1 MARVIV
7 IVGLMIAITVT
18 MFAITRKST
27 VAPGEAA
34 NGPITTV
41 KLDDL
46 PPPGATA
53 TPAEEAKIDEEQQSL
68 TSVDPRPVINP
79 VDGIA
84 PEAQSAQ
91 DVTKGPVAG
100 AAPSVGTAGINDK
113 GRASFTGT
121 ATPGDTVS
129 IVWDGKPLATTTAD
143 ASGNWEVEFKAPV
156 GKSDHELYA
165 SAQAK
170 DGSVIIGPQR
180 ASIRPPSTEGG
191 LPRITIKS
199 ADQVATTLQ
208 EGNVAAPE
216 PKTGLI
222 VEKITNAETG
232 LTILTGKADPGATVK
247 AAINGKPAGD
257 TRVAAD
263 GSWTLAATNP
273 SGKAADSVRLELI
286 DREGAKI
293 DEANLPHKVLAASPK
308 IAAKEPET
316 KPDVPAVFTSTPPA
330 PTTKPETAGAKD
342 KPEGK
347 DLATLIQPTTTAEPE
362 RPKRKIIRVRRGDSL
377 WRISKRHL
385 GKGRKWAAFY
395 KANKAKID
403 NPDLI
408 YPGQTL
414 IIPG

>member
-7 IVGLMIAITVT
+7 IVGLMIAITLT

-34 NGPITTV
+34 NGPTATV
-41 KLDDL
+41 KLGDL
-46 PPPGATA
+46 PPDNTAA
-53 TPAEEAKIDEEQQSL
+53 TPAEEPKIDDEQQSL
-68 TSVDPRPVINP
+68 TSIDPRPVINP
-79 VDGIA
+79 VDGVVS
-84 PEAQSAQ
+84 EAQSAQ
-91 DVTKGPVAG
+91 DVTNGPVAG

-129 IVWDGKPLATTTAD
+129 IVWDGKTLATTMANT
-143 ASGNWEVEFKAPV
+143 SGNWEVEFKAPV

-165 SAQAK
+165 AAQAK

-180 ASIRPPSTEGG
+180 ASIRPPTTDGG

-199 ADQVATTLQ
+199 ADQIATTLQ

-222 VEKITNAETG
+222 VEKIANAETG
-232 LTILTGKADPGATVK
+232 LAVLTGKADPGATVK

-263 GSWTLAATNP
+263 GSWTLTATNP
-273 SGKAADSVRLELI
+273 SPKAADSVRLELI
-286 DREGAKI
+286 DGEGTKI
-293 DEANLPHKVLAASPK
+293 DETDLPHKLPAA
-308 IAAKEPET
+308 AAKVAEKVPDT
-316 KPDVPAVFTSTPPA
+316 KPDAVAIFTSAPPGPTKGTDARSGKTDTKELAALAPPA
-330 PTTKPETAGAKD
+330 
-342 KPEGK
+342 
-347 DLATLIQPTTTAEPE
+347 ATVEPE
-362 RPKRKIIRVRRGDSL
+362 RPKRTIIRVRRGDSL

-385 GKGRKWAAFY
+385 GNGRKWAAFY
-395 KANKAKID
+395 KANKRKID
-403 NPDLI
+403 NPNLI
-408 YPGQTL
+408 FPGQTL

>member
-7 IVGLMIAITVT
+7 IVGLMIAITAT

-34 NGPITTV
+34 NGPTATV

-46 PPPGATA
+46 PHADPTPPQP
-53 TPAEEAKIDEEQQSL
+53 PADEPKIDDDQQSL

-79 VDGIA
+79 LEDPA
-84 PEAQSAQ
+84 PAAEAQSAQ

-100 AAPSVGTAGINDK
+100 AAPSIGTAGINDK
-113 GRASFTGT
+113 RRASFTGT

-129 IVWDGKPLATTTAD
+129 IVWDGKPLATTKAD
-143 ASGNWEVEFKAPV
+143 AAGNWEIEFKAPV
-156 GKSDHELYA
+156 GKTDHELYA

-180 ASIRPPSTEGG
+180 ASIRPPATEGG

-222 VEKITNAETG
+222 VEKIANGETG
-232 LTILTGKADPGATVK
+232 LTVLTGKADAGATVK

-257 TRVAAD
+257 TRVASD

-273 SGKAADSVRLELI
+273 SGKVADSVRLELI
-286 DREGAKI
+286 DKEGAKI
-293 DEANLPHKVLAASPK
+293 DEADLPHKVPAASAK
-308 IAAKEPET
+308 VAAKEPEA
-316 KPDVPAVFTSTPPA
+316 KPDSPAVFTSAPA
-330 PTTKPETAGAKD
+330 KPEKAKRQ
-342 KPEGK
+342 KKKEV
-347 DLATLIQPTTTAEPE
+347 ATLVQPATTAEAE
-362 RPKRKIIRVRRGDSL
+362 RPKRNIIRVRRGDSL

-385 GKGRKWAAFY
+385 GNGKKWAAFY
-395 KANKAKID
+395 KANKRKID
-403 NPDLI
+403 NPNLI

>member
-34 NGPITTV
+34 NGPTATV
-41 KLDDL
+41 KLADL
-46 PPPGATA
+46 PPPDAA
-53 TPAEEAKIDEEQQSL
+53 VTPAEEPKIDDEQQSL
-68 TSVDPRPVINP
+68 TSVDPRPVTNP
-79 VDGIA
+79 IDGTA

-91 DVTKGPVAG
+91 DVTNGPVAG

-129 IVWDGKPLATTTAD
+129 IVWDGKPIATTTAD
-143 ASGNWEVEFKAPV
+143 ISGNWEIEFKAPV
-156 GKSDHELYA
+156 GKTDHELYA

-180 ASIRPPSTEGG
+180 ASIRPPTTDGG

-199 ADQVATTLQ
+199 ADQVAMTLQ

-232 LTILTGKADPGATVK
+232 LTVLTGRADAGATVK

-273 SGKAADSVRLELI
+273 SEKAADSVRLELI
-286 DREGAKI
+286 DRDGAKL
-293 DEANLPHKVLAASPK
+293 DEANLPHKVPAASPK
-308 IAAKEPET
+308 VAAKEPAT
-316 KPDVPAVFTSTPPA
+316 KPD
-330 PTTKPETAGAKD
+330 AK
-342 KPEGK
+342 E
-347 DLATLIQPTTTAEPE
+347 LAALVQPTATAEPD
-362 RPKRKIIRVRRGDSL
+362 RPKPRIIRVRRGDSL

-385 GKGRKWAAFY
+385 GKGRKWAVFY
-395 KANKAKID
+395 EANKAKID
-403 NPDLI
+403 NPNLI

>member
-1 MARVIV
+1 MARAIV
-7 IVGLMIAITVT
+7 IVGLMIAITAT
-18 MFAITRKST
+18 MFAITRNSA
-27 VAPGEAA
+27 VPPGEAA
-34 NGPITTV
+34 SGPSATV
-41 KLDDL
+41 RLDDVASA
-46 PPPGATA
+46 PATAA
-53 TPAEEAKIDEEQQSL
+53 TPAEEPKIEDEQQSL
-68 TSVDPRPVINP
+68 TSADPRPVINP
-79 VDGIA
+79 VEDAA
-84 PEAQSAQ
+84 PEAKSAQ
-91 DVTKGPVAG
+91 DVTNGPVAG

-129 IVWDGKPLATTTAD
+129 IVWDGKPIATTTAD
-143 ASGNWEVEFKAPV
+143 TSGNWEIEFKAPV

-180 ASIRPPSTEGG
+180 ATIRPPVTEGG

-216 PKTGLI
+216 PKTGLV
-222 VEKITNAETG
+222 VEKITNGETG
-232 LTILTGKADPGATVK
+232 LTILTGRADPGATVK
-247 AAINGKPAGD
+247 AAINGKAAGD
-257 TRVAAD
+257 TRVAGD

-286 DREGAKI
+286 DKEGAKI
-293 DEANLPHKVLAASPK
+293 DEADLPHKVPAASAK
-308 IAAKEPET
+308 VAAKEPET
-316 KPDVPAVFTSTPPA
+316 KPDAPAVFTSAPPA
-330 PTTKPETAGAKD
+330 KVENGKSDD
-342 KPEGK
+342 KEVAA
-347 DLATLIQPTTTAEPE
+347 LVQPAATAEPE

-385 GKGRKWAAFY
+385 GNGKRWAAFY
-395 KANKAKID
+395 KANKRKID
-403 NPDLI
+403 NPNLI
-408 YPGQTL
+408 FPGQTL